1 MTIPTIFVH
10 MNLKNYMEEA
20 YALAQE
26 AFQRDEVPIGAVIVT
41 PNGEICGRGHNRI
54 LLDKDPTAHA
64 EICALRAATHKLA
77 IHRLDGHLL
86 ITTLE
91 PCAMCAQA
99 AALARI
105 KLLVFGASDPKGGGV
120 LHGPQVLHHTHHKVA
135 VKSVSWP
142 KNVGP
147 FYKHFFKVKETKHQT
162 LFFQK
167 YKYKFILF
175 VPSNNA
181 WHFSNKTAFDSISL
195 AHKGFRLNY
204 SFDFMK
210 KFGIIGFNKT

>member
-26 AFQRDEVPIGAVIVT
+26 AFKRDEVPIGAVIVN

-64 EICALRAATHKLA
+64 EICALRAATHKLS

-120 LHGPQVLHHTHHKVA
+120 LHGPQVLQHTHHKVG
-135 VKSVSWP
+135 VKS
-142 KNVGP
+142 GIMAQ
-147 FYKHFFKVKETKHQT
+147 ECGTLLQT
-162 LFFQK
+162 FFQGK
-167 YKYKFILF
+167 R
-175 VPSNNA
+175 
-181 WHFSNKTAFDSISL
+181 NKASDSI
-195 AHKGFRLNY
+195 FPEV
-204 SFDFMK
+204 
-210 KFGIIGFNKT
+210 